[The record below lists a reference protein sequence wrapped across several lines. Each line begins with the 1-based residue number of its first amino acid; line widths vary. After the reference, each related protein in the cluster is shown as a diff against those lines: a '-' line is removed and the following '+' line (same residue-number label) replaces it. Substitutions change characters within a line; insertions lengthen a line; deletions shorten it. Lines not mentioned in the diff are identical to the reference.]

1 MKKVLVCAIGL
12 VFLLAVFAFAAEK
25 PGAHSAQ
32 KVVSKTATMNARGR
46 VVEISEKAV
55 RIERSIKGRTE
66 IMEFALE
73 SPAADIVVND
83 SIKIDYTV
91 KDGKLT
97 ASRIAGLKEKRTY
110 RKDGSRPTKEKPAP
124 LHKSNARR
132 CL

>member
-32 KVVSKTATMNARGR
+32 KVVSKTATMNARGK

-55 RIERSIKGRTE
+55 RIERSIKGSVE
-66 IMEFALE
+66 VMEFALE
-73 SPAADIVVND
+73 NPAADIAVND
-83 SIKIDYTV
+83 FVKIDYTI

-97 ASRIAGLKEKRTY
+97 ASRVAKPKAEKNY
-110 RKDGSRPTKEKPAP
+110 RKNGSKQVKEKPAAIT
-124 LHKSNARR
+124 K
-132 CL
+132 

>member
-1 MKKVLVCAIGL
+1 MKKVLICTTAIVC
-12 VFLLAVFAFAAEK
+12 LLAVFAF
-25 PGAHSAQ
+25 SAD
-32 KVVSKTATMNARGR
+32 KTGVPPTKGVFPKTATMNARGR

-83 SIKIDYTV
+83 FVKIDYTI

-97 ASRIAGLKEKRTY
+97 ASRVA
-110 RKDGSRPTKEKPAP
+110 KPKA
-124 LHKSNARR
+124 
-132 CL
+132 

>member
-1 MKKVLVCAIGL
+1 MKKVLICTTAIVC
-12 VFLLAVFAFAAEK
+12 LLAVFAF
-25 PGAHSAQ
+25 SAD
-32 KVVSKTATMNARGR
+32 KTGVSPTKGVFPKTATMNARGR

-55 RIERSIKGRTE
+55 RIERSIKGKTE

-124 LHKSNARR
+124 HKSNARR